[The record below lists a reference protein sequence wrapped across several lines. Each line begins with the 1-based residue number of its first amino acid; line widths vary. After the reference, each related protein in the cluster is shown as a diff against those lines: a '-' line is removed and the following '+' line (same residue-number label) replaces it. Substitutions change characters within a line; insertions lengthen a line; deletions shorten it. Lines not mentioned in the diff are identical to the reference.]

1 MSFIAVN
8 ELTIINN
15 LLVFGFE
22 KVFAASIISGTSA
35 KRKSSGA
42 DSKAI
47 KNGVVAA
54 ERICVAGRDHES
66 IQEVMH
72 RQLRGVG
79 GHTVSITVQYN
90 WNE

>member
-15 LLVFGFE
+15 LLEF
-22 KVFAASIISGTSA
+22 ISSSSA
-35 KRKSSGA
+35 KRKSSRA

-47 KNGVVAA
+47 KNGVVVA